1 MNSNRR
7 LHNSSSS
14 QHYIESGITMHQ
26 ASLEAWVEATLV
38 RSGKLNDGP
47 SPWETQN
54 PVPDFPSVRILIQEP
69 RWYILTSLW
78 CQLGLCGGSL
88 NEDFGWDSFHFNA
101 VLLVDSGIKVIK
113 EDQTEFLTI
122 KEPGGIIKCHSML
135 CSLKIRW
142 DVANSLPALVYNN
155 SHSIRWL
162 DLRSQIFKVQSHLK
176 WLRLRLGGGTHR
188 DRLADHLCLDI
199 VIIVTQPKTQNTK

>member
-7 LHNSSSS
+7 LHNSSS
-14 QHYIESGITMHQ
+14 QHYIESEITMHQ

-78 CQLGLCGGSL
+78 GQLGLCEGSL
-88 NEDFGWDSFHFNA
+88 NEDLGGIHFISMPSFRRFRHKS
-101 VLLVDSGIKVIK
+101 DQRRI

-122 KEPGGIIKCHSML
+122 KVPGGIMILNVTACRALS
-135 CSLKIRW
+135 SLSQNQMGW
-142 DVANSLPALVYNN
+142 SLGANGLPALVYNN
-155 SHSIRWL
+155 SHSI
-162 DLRSQIFKVQSHLK
+162 
-176 WLRLRLGGGTHR
+176 
-188 DRLADHLCLDI
+188 
-199 VIIVTQPKTQNTK
+199 